1 MIYVKYLKK
10 DQLLSPRT
18 YNYVFRLED
27 ILGIDSGSDKD
38 YKPEIKKKKRKIYP
52 DPKANS

>member
-1 MIYVKYLKK
+1 MIYVKYFKK

-38 YKPEIKKKKRKIYP
+38 YKPESKKKKRKIYP
-52 DPKANS
+52 EPKANS